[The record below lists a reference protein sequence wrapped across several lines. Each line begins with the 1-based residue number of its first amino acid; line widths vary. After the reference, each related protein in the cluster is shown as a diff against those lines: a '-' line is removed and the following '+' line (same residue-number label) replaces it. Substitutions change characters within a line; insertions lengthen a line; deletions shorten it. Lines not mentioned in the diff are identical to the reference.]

1 MPKLPLLALSLVA
14 FAGLLAA
21 TPVAVTPALA
31 GEAPPPAPA
40 PSGAPSLC
48 FADASA
54 APALGTPAPQPM
66 AVFPCSDCSDTL
78 CLGRNLGNTCG
89 AGPAFFGFRCSGII
103 TTTCPVDGRVIC
115 TCELV

>member
-21 TPVAVTPALA
+21 PPILA

-40 PSGAPSLC
+40 LSGAPSLC
-48 FADASA
+48 SADASPV
-54 APALGTPAPQPM
+54 PALGAPEPQPM
-66 AVFPCSDCSDTL
+66 IVHPCSDCSDTL

-89 AGPAFFGFRCSGII
+89 AGPDFKGFRCSGII
-103 TTTCPVDGRVIC
+103 ANTCPVDGRVLC